1 MDTNFSKYNDDRE
14 EDEEEICDSIA
25 LADAQVAHTH
35 EFFLDANY
43 AWFGGGWTLAPKQK
57 TKEEGCRKTRKFPL
71 EDALLAR
78 VMVERADLPMDDYAK
93 VLCEEE

>member
-43 AWFGGGWTLAPKQK
+43 A
-57 TKEEGCRKTRKFPL
+57 
-71 EDALLAR
+71 
-78 VMVERADLPMDDYAK
+78 
-93 VLCEEE
+93 